1 MDTKSFGSVV
11 VINNGTVDVFI
22 QHFDSGEKLDP
33 KPNIS
38 REAKRNLCSTV
49 SKALQKSP
57 EIG

>member
-1 MDTKSFGSVV
+1 MSLFNILIAEIKF
-11 VINNGTVDVFI
+11 
-22 QHFDSGEKLDP
+22 DP